1 MTILEYLLSDSL
13 IQVIGQT
20 MLHSLWQGILV
31 AGVLVACWPILRAST
46 AANRYASFSVALL
59 VLFGLVMSTFAYLYG
74 ASTGSGARSF
84 LAETEFLYASE
95 GQGTAVLGQRSES
108 GFFFPLL
115 VMIWVAGMSIMSIK
129 LILEWVY
136 LERLRIHSSP
146 LENSWQKK
154 LDHLADKMGLPAGIE
169 LLQSKWVNSPVT
181 IGMFRPI
188 ILMPIGLINGLR
200 TEQVA
205 CILAHELAHI
215 RRHDFLVNM
224 LQSIVETM
232 LFFNPMV
239 WWLSRHIREERELCC
254 DDIAAGV
261 TGDKRQL
268 AYTLAKLEE
277 WRMEVPSLALGFNS
291 KPNKAVE
298 RIRRLIGQQGHAKV
312 VTKGWTSMVV
322 LMSLITLVAFRP
334 TDANEYGEVPADI
347 DPVLAYH
354 EALSAAEAAELEQRV
369 AVELLEEELGQAES
383 AMLELKL
390 HQERQAILEVLAKT
404 DTVPPKTKEALELKE
419 RKLVEQLRRLE
430 LELENSPERKEMEE
444 LAREYDELHR
454 KVDEQWREKHMHLE
468 KELREVEKKYVEEL
482 RIKEKVLHESAE
494 MKQLEELH
502 REYEKK
508 IHAMKLEMEEKG
520 DLAKDEKLQQEFQK
534 QIIDLQNAYQEQEQ
548 ELQQKIQSQ
557 MKEIQKIHEE
567 FREEGVMQE
576 MQKIQEAHQIE
587 YQKLDQELGQKAQ
600 LRLQE
605 LQAKLQL
612 EYQIKLQ
619 KLSLELE
626 QVRRQLQQQRQYR
639 EE

>member
-13 IQVIGQT
+13 VQVIGQT

-31 AGVLVACWPILRAST
+31 AGVLVACWPVLREST
-46 AANRYASFSVALL
+46 AANRYATFSVALL

-74 ASTGSGARSF
+74 ASTGTGTLGF
-84 LAETEFLYASE
+84 LGGTDYLYANE
-95 GQGTAVLGQRSES
+95 GHSAVVPGQSSES
-108 GFFFPLL
+108 GFFFPLM
-115 VMIWVAGMSIMSIK
+115 VMIWIAGMSIMSIK

-146 LENSWQKK
+146 LDHSWQLK
-154 LDHLADKMGLPAGIE
+154 LDQLADKMGLPEGIQ

-188 ILMPIGLINGLR
+188 ILMPIGLVNGLQ

-215 RRHDFLVNM
+215 RRHDFLVNI
-224 LQSIVETM
+224 LQSVVETI

-291 KPNKAVE
+291 KPNKAIA
-298 RIRRLIGQQGHAKV
+298 RIRRLIGQEGHAKV
-312 VTKGWTSMVV
+312 VTKGWTSMVM
-322 LMSLITLVAFRP
+322 LMAIVTLVAFRP
-334 TDANEYGEVPADI
+334 ADERISSESPEIAEYL
-347 DPVLAYH
+347 DPELVASAELQAIREYDLSQ
-354 EALSAAEAAELEQRV
+354 ESAASLQEEYIEQAERFMLKLKLEQ
-369 AVELLEEELGQAES
+369 A
-383 AMLELKL
+383 
-390 HQERQAILEVLAKT
+390 RQASLQA
-404 DTVPPKTKEALELKE
+404 DTIPPKTKKELEIQEK
-419 RKLVEQLRRLE
+419 KIVEQLQDLE
-430 LELENSPERKEMEE
+430 MEMENSPERKEMEA
-444 LAREYDELHR
+444 LAREYEMLHQ
-454 KVDEQWREKHMHLE
+454 KVEEQWREKHMHLE

-482 RIKEKVLHESAE
+482 RVKEKVLHESAE

-502 REYEKK
+502 RAYEKK
-508 IHAMKLEMEEKG
+508 VSAMKLEMEEKG
-520 DLAKDEKLQQEFQK
+520 DLDKDEKLQQEFQK
-534 QIIDLQNAYQEQEQ
+534 QMIDLQNAYQEEEQ
-548 ELQQKIQSQ
+548 QLQQKIQSQ
-557 MKEIQKIHEE
+557 MKEIQQIHQE
-567 FREEGVMQE
+567 FREEGVMKE
-576 MQKIQEAHQIE
+576 MQKIQEAQQIE
-587 YQKLDQELGQKAQ
+587 FQKLDNELGQKAH

-612 EYQIKLQ
+612 EYQIKME
-619 KLSLELE
+619 KLAHELE
-626 QVRRQLQQQRQYR
+626 KVRRQLHQQRQYR